1 MLPPQVFS
9 GVEAFKTINTAI
21 KNTLREILTPVPT
34 EWELSL
40 IAQLSHVP
48 VHKCVKYV
56 LYHRIRDL
64 SSPREN
70 QVFAVGSTN
79 TGGVYE
85 PVVPTSGT

>member
-1 MLPPQVFS
+1 MRGMWCTSPDPFTDSSMFLVEEGEFASPSRTLFS
-9 GVEAFKTINTAI
+9 LLHTAI

-34 EWELSL
+34 KWELSL

-64 SSPREN
+64 SSL
-70 QVFAVGSTN
+70 S
-79 TGGVYE
+79 
-85 PVVPTSGT
+85 